1 MEGNFNC
8 RLIPGLLILTVF
20 LSMGFAPHGG
30 GTPEVEASISP
41 NSGSGLPGENLTF
54 TITVK
59 NAGLEDDIY
68 TLNATSKAD
77 LIPQIE
83 PALLTLAAGASGE
96 AMLRITILSDARKDT
111 LVPIDVEVRSTENAD
126 DFSIGRC
133 TVFVMGAG
141 EEEKP
146 YLVIL
151 FAILVIVGA
160 ILAARWL
167 SHKAKRAGAK
177 RILWEVRIL
186 SFDLK

>member
-1 MEGNFNC
+1 MKGNFNC
-8 RLIPGLLILTVF
+8 HLIPGLLILTVF

-59 NAGLEDDIY
+59 NAGLEEDIY
-68 TLNATSKAD
+68 TLNATSGAS

-83 PALLTLAAGASGE
+83 PALLILAAGASGE

-111 LVPIDVEVRSTENAD
+111 LVPIDIEVRSTENLD

-133 TVFVMGAG
+133 TVLVMGAG
-141 EEEKP
+141 GEEEIP

-160 ILAARWL
+160 ILVARWL
-167 SHKAKRAGAK
+167 SHKVKRAGPK
-177 RILWEVRIL
+177 RILWEVRK
-186 SFDLK
+186 F